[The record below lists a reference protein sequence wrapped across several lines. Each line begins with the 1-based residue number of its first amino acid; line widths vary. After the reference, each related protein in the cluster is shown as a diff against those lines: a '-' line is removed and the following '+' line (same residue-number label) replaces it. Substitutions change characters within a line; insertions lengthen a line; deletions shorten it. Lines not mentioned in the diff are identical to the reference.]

1 MFHQYQIMSDHVE
14 NQVRGSADVAQ
25 YDVTRFR
32 NRPYPYC
39 FKSFLEAESIQENP
53 KKDLKP

>member
-1 MFHQYQIMSDHVE
+1 M
-14 NQVRGSADVAQ
+14 AQ